1 MGSISI
7 YYGIVDFVFAIKLSL
22 YQWFLAPFVGSIF
35 VICFVRHQLCSNL
48 ELQLLPAGI

>member
-22 YQWFLAPFVGSIF
+22 YQWFLAHFVGSIF
-35 VICFVRHQLCSNL
+35 VICFVRHHLSSNL
-48 ELQLLPAGI
+48 ELKLLLAAI